1 MRYAY
6 KYMCVSHMMSRVNN
20 GDVPNARATTNG
32 GPALFR
38 LVRFWSRRWTNQ
50 ALSTSTPDGDTRR
63 VQHIQVVEAVA
74 AARYEA
80 TVTSVAEQLG
90 LDHSGASRM
99 VRDAVAAGYLHR
111 GESTQDRRRVALR
124 LTDDGRQLLTASHDW
139 QRRCFEQLTATW
151 DKTDRRRFAAY
162 LQRLADETLD

>member
-1 MRYAY
+1 
-6 KYMCVSHMMSRVNN
+6 MSRVNTS
-20 GDVPNARATTNG
+20 DVPNPRAAANG

-50 ALSTSTPDGDTRR
+50 PLTTSTPDGDTRR
-63 VQHIQVVEAVA
+63 VQNIQVVEAVA
-74 AARYEA
+74 AARDEA
-80 TVTSVAEQLG
+80 TVTTVAEQLG

-99 VRDAVAAGYLHR
+99 VRDAVAAGHLHR
-111 GESTQDRRRVALR
+111 GESNQDRRRVALR

-139 QRRCFEQLTATW
+139 QRRCFDQLTATW
-151 DKTDRRRFAAY
+151 DDTDRRRFAAY